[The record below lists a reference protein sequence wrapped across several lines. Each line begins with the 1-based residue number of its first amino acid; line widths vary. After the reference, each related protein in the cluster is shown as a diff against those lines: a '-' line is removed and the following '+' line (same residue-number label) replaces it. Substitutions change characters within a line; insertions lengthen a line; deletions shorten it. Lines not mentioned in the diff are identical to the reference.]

1 MANISKNIKQIRQKN
16 NMTQEELAEALFV
29 TRQTISN
36 YETGKSNPDI
46 DTIIKIAE
54 LFKVDAN
61 TIIYGL
67 PIEQHQKRNRSWA
80 IGIGIFLIVLL
91 ISGLILNEVL
101 EHYDNLYLLPPPVNI
116 LKFSL
121 FPLTFFVCGFY
132 AMHIVGV
139 FTPLKP
145 FDNLAAKI
153 IRIFVLIIILI
164 LTAGML
170 YYAAFSTYTFIRYLF
185 DIQGGFR
192 WCGFF
197 KFRYFITLATK
208 HPYVFSILGALSW
221 LFGLIYKEKIN
232 QKALA

>member
-1 MANISKNIKQIRQKN
+1 MSSIGKNIKQIRIKS

-61 TIIYGL
+61 TVIYGL
-67 PIEQHQKRNRSWA
+67 PIEAHQKRNRSWA
-80 IGIGIFLIVLL
+80 IGCGISLIVLL
-91 ISGLILNEVL
+91 IVTFVIDKIFEEYTG
-101 EHYDNLYLLPPPVNI
+101 YYPPPESI

-132 AMHIVGV
+132 AMHIIGL

-145 FDNLAAKI
+145 FDTLVAKI
-153 IRIFVLIIILI
+153 VRILI
-164 LTAGML
+164 LIVILIFLPTAL
-170 YYAAFSTYTFIRYLF
+170 YYTAFSLYAFIRQLGF
-185 DIQGGFR
+185 NIPHIRWQGYYGVMRFALT
-192 WCGFF
+192 
-197 KFRYFITLATK
+197 IILQ
-208 HPYVFSILGALSW
+208 HPYVFAILGALSW
-221 LFGLIYKEKIN
+221 LFGLIYR
-232 QKALA
+232 QKN

>member
-1 MANISKNIKQIRQKN
+1 MANISKNIKQIRIKN

-61 TIIYGL
+61 TVIYGL
-67 PIEQHQKRNRSWA
+67 PLESSQKRNRSWA
-80 IGIGIFLIVLL
+80 IGIGIFLVVLFITDYAL
-91 ISGLILNEVL
+91 SMFFSQ
-101 EHYDNLYLLPPPVNI
+101 YDDYYLYPPPINI

-132 AMHIVGV
+132 AMHIIGL

-145 FDNLAAKI
+145 FDNLVAKI
-153 IRIFVLIIILI
+153 IRIILLIITLI
-164 LTAGML
+164 FAIGTL
-170 YYAAFSTYTFIRYLF
+170 YYFSFSICTFMKNYLDF
-185 DIQGGFR
+185 TVYFR
-192 WCGFF
+192 WHSFYKLSF
-197 KFRYFITLATK
+197 FITVATK
-208 HPYVFSILGALSW
+208 HSYIFSILGALNW
-221 LFGLIYKEKIN
+221 VFGSIYKEK
-232 QKALA
+232 